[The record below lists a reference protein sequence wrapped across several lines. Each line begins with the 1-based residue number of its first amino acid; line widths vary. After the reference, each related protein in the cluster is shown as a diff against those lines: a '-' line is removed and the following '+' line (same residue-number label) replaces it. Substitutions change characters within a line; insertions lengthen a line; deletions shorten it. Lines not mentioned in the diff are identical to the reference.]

1 MLRSIPSQGVSYR
14 LLFKTEMGL
23 VIFTVVFG
31 FLRLNLLK
39 KDLDVFGVFVLEITE
54 AGFIVST
61 GLTFLRVKRLKNDF
75 FGAGAREGAGA
86 TFFLVKKLNRPPPLF
101 LDLSVR
107 AILI

>member
-1 MLRSIPSQGVSYR
+1 MLRSIPSEGVSYR

-23 VIFTVVFG
+23 VIFTVLFG

-54 AGFIVST
+54 AGFTVST

-75 FGAGAREGAGA
+75 FGAGAREGA